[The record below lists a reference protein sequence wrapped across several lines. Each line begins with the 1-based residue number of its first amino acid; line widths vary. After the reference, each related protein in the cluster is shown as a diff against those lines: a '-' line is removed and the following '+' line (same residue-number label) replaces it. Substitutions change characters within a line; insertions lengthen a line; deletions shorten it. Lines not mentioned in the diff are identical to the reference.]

1 METKE
6 PTLAQ
11 PSREYVQSY
20 LDNQRAVP
28 SQQSYHARS
37 PRSVANSRRHHT
49 PANSD
54 AALAAT
60 PLLSQQ
66 TSRGSPR
73 HPSTPGA
80 ASRNTRAVMPRAL
93 KAFYPLEEK
102 CPEHYYPKLRE
113 VNPRKLA
120 LVRSSLV
127 GFSLLQVGV
136 AYWLYDTAPLHETTY
151 NIFAEA
157 STVLCAAAA
166 LCGVAGVG
174 LSSRALLLMS
184 YVTQIWSLSNVCTFL
199 VMHLADHEQETT
211 ACRMMELG
219 DLPGAEAGARLAC
232 GGAADET
239 HRMVVRAMGALL
251 ALLWATSFL
260 GRTYSEML
268 QDAANDADDRALVDF
283 VWARRRETWLQLQK
297 FEGTVTTQFVE
308 LRSGL
313 MN

>member
-20 LDNQRAVP
+20 LDNRRAVP
-28 SQQSYHARS
+28 YATVDDTHARS
-37 PRSVANSRRHHT
+37 PRSVANSRRPHT
-49 PANSD
+49 PAKAD

-66 TSRGSPR
+66 TSCGSPR

-80 ASRNTRAVMPRAL
+80 AVRNTRTMMPRAL

-102 CPEHYYPKLRE
+102 CPDHYYPKLRE

-157 STVLCAAAA
+157 STVL
-166 LCGVAGVG
+166 
-174 LSSRALLLMS
+174 
-184 YVTQIWSLSNVCTFL
+184 
-199 VMHLADHEQETT
+199 
-211 ACRMMELG
+211 
-219 DLPGAEAGARLAC
+219 
-232 GGAADET
+232 
-239 HRMVVRAMGALL
+239 
-251 ALLWATSFL
+251 
-260 GRTYSEML
+260 
-268 QDAANDADDRALVDF
+268 
-283 VWARRRETWLQLQK
+283 
-297 FEGTVTTQFVE
+297 
-308 LRSGL
+308 
-313 MN
+313 